1 MKEPCTNTC
10 RMKCTSK
17 ITNVQREEIFKH
29 FWNISDLTQKRVFLI
44 RHIEQIIPKYR
55 RSNGLRS
62 LNYAYFFEID
72 DRRIQVCKMFFT
84 KTLDI
89 SHVFIKTAIKKLNS
103 EKGYLEGERRGKCKN
118 VKK

>member
-1 MKEPCTNTC
+1 M
-10 RMKCTSK
+10 
-17 ITNVQREEIFKH
+17 QREKFFKR

-62 LNYAYFFEID
+62 LNYAYFFDID
-72 DRRIQVCKMFFT
+72 DTRIQVCKTFFT

-118 VKK
+118 VRVD